1 MHDYEE
7 DLEEEAGYDGYY
19 SDDGGSEN
27 EELPPKETR
36 CGVLNMGMIFFD
48 QAAESGI
55 LPRTPAARKPVRR
68 LEAEDSARNLE
79 TSVKDSEATDLQ
91 VVTSGPMGD
100 PIV

>member
-27 EELPPKETR
+27 EELPPKEELEYLELRQKTKDSIR
-36 CGVLNMGMIFFD
+36 KKWSHDVLSI
-48 QAAESGI
+48 AKRI
-55 LPRTPAARKPVRR
+55 
-68 LEAEDSARNLE
+68 LEAEDSARNLDA
-79 TSVKDSEATDLQ
+79 SVKDSDATDLE